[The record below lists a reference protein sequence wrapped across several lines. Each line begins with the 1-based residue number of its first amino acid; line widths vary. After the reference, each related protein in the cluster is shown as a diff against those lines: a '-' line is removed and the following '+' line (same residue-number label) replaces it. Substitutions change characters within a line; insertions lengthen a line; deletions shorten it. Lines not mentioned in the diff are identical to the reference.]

1 MNNRGILAVVRHAC
15 SGCASPLFF
24 SRVHIDEAS
33 FTSMPAIEWNKSIY
47 ERFANR
53 TKVQV
58 TEGHPVLAGNIGT
71 IMKAGF
77 QGKNMFYELQIQGK
91 GKKVVSANYCKLLM
105 DYGDSALAST
115 DDRLGHCAQKNEVA
129 GKRSYKS
136 GQGSRGK
143 GDMSFGA
150 PRSVRRSSSLQD
162 GVPQGN
168 GKVGDSALA
177 STEDRPGHCAQK
189 NEVAG
194 KRSYE
199 SGQGSRGKGD
209 MSIDAPRLVTRSS
222 SLQDGVPQGNG
233 KDGDAGVR
241 QLSLRSSSL
250 EQKRQSACE
259 LLATECAQ
267 RKVSADASRHHI
279 AGFAEVFKGLQFEEF
294 MRLLITCMQT
304 LDKNLYNKKVCS
316 RLLNEAWSEELVC
329 GIKLGEWASG
339 KKQLVLE
346 GLSDASINTFREYT
360 KILASKV
367 SAFDLKNKLGNDDA
381 GSQKSV
387 CDMSMCN

>member
-33 FTSMPAIEWNKSIY
+33 FTSMSAIEWNKSIY
-47 ERFANR
+47 ERFENR

-58 TEGHPVLAGNIGT
+58 TEGHPGLAGKIGT

-77 QGKNMFYELQIQGK
+77 HGKTMFYELKIQGK
-91 GKKVVSANYCKLLM
+91 GNKVVSANYCKLLM

-115 DDRLGHCAQKNEVA
+115 EDRLGHCAQKNEVA
-129 GKRSYKS
+129 GKRSYK
-136 GQGSRGK
+136 
-143 GDMSFGA
+143 
-150 PRSVRRSSSLQD
+150 
-162 GVPQGN
+162 
-168 GKVGDSALA
+168 
-177 STEDRPGHCAQK
+177 
-189 NEVAG
+189 
-194 KRSYE
+194 

-233 KDGDAGVR
+233 KDDDAGVR

-316 RLLNEAWSEELVC
+316 RVLNEAWSEELVC
-329 GIKLGEWASG
+329 GIKLGEWASE
-339 KKQLVLE
+339 KKQLVLD
-346 GLSDASINTFREYT
+346 GLSEASINTFREYT

-367 SAFDLKNKLGNDDA
+367 SAFDLKNKLGNEDA

>member
-33 FTSMPAIEWNKSIY
+33 FTSMSAIEWNKSIY
-47 ERFANR
+47 ERFENR
-53 TKVQV
+53 TKVEV
-58 TEGHPVLAGNIGT
+58 TEGHPGLVGKIGT

-77 QGKNMFYELQIQGK
+77 QGKNMFYELKIQGK

-115 DDRLGHCAQKNEVA
+115 EDRL
-129 GKRSYKS
+129 
-136 GQGSRGK
+136 
-143 GDMSFGA
+143 
-150 PRSVRRSSSLQD
+150 
-162 GVPQGN
+162 
-168 GKVGDSALA
+168 
-177 STEDRPGHCAQK
+177 GHCAQK

-209 MSIDAPRLVTRSS
+209 MSFGAPRSVTRSS
-222 SLQDGVPQGNG
+222 CLQDSVPQGNG
-233 KDGDAGVR
+233 KDDDGAGVR

-267 RKVSADASRHHI
+267 CKVSADASRQHI
-279 AGFAEVFKGLQFEEF
+279 AGFKEVFKGLQFEEF

-316 RLLNEAWSEELVC
+316 RVLNEAWSEELVC

-339 KKQLVLE
+339 KKQLVLD
-346 GLSDASINTFREYT
+346 GLSEASINTFREYT

-367 SAFDLKNKLGNDDA
+367 SAFDLKNKLGNEDA

>member
-1 MNNRGILAVVRHAC
+1 VNNRGILAVVRHAC

-58 TEGHPVLAGNIGT
+58 TEGHPVLAGKIGT

-77 QGKNMFYELQIQGK
+77 QGKNMFYELQIQGR

-129 GKRSYKS
+129 GKRSYES

-150 PRSVRRSSSLQD
+150 LRSVTRSSSLQD
-162 GVPQGN
+162 SVPQGN
-168 GKVGDSALA
+168 GNDDD
-177 STEDRPGHCAQK
+177 TEDRLGHCAQK

-209 MSIDAPRLVTRSS
+209 MSFDAPRSVTRSS
-222 SLQDGVPQGNG
+222 SLQDSVPQGNG
-233 KDGDAGVR
+233 KDDDGAGVR

-294 MRLLITCMQT
+294 MRLLIGFMQT
-304 LDKNLYNKKVCS
+304 LDTNLYNKKVCS
-316 RLLNEAWSEELVC
+316 RVLNEAWSEELVC

-339 KKQLVLE
+339 KKQLVLD
-346 GLSDASINTFREYT
+346 GLSEASINTFREYT

-367 SAFDLKNKLGNDDA
+367 SAIDLKNKLGNDDA

>member
-1 MNNRGILAVVRHAC
+1 VNNRGILAVVRHAC

-33 FTSMPAIEWNKSIY
+33 FTSMSAIEWNKSIY
-47 ERFANR
+47 ERFENR

-58 TEGHPVLAGNIGT
+58 TEGHPGLAGKIGT

-77 QGKNMFYELQIQGK
+77 HGKTMFYELKIQGK
-91 GKKVVSANYCKLLM
+91 GNKVVSANYCKLLM

-115 DDRLGHCAQKNEVA
+115 EDRL
-129 GKRSYKS
+129 
-136 GQGSRGK
+136 
-143 GDMSFGA
+143 
-150 PRSVRRSSSLQD
+150 
-162 GVPQGN
+162 
-168 GKVGDSALA
+168 
-177 STEDRPGHCAQK
+177 GHCAQK

-209 MSIDAPRLVTRSS
+209 MSIDAPRSVTRSS

-233 KDGDAGVR
+233 KDDDAGVR

-316 RLLNEAWSEELVC
+316 RVLNEAWSEELVC
-329 GIKLGEWASG
+329 GIKLGEWASE
-339 KKQLVLE
+339 KKQLVLD
-346 GLSDASINTFREYT
+346 GLSEASINTFREYT

-367 SAFDLKNKLGNDDA
+367 SAFDLKNTSGNEGA
-381 GSQKSV
+381 WSQKSV

>member
-1 MNNRGILAVVRHAC
+1 VNNRGILAVVRHAC

-33 FTSMPAIEWNKSIY
+33 FTSMSAIEWNKSIY
-47 ERFANR
+47 ERFENR

-58 TEGHPVLAGNIGT
+58 TEGHPGLAGKIGT

-77 QGKNMFYELQIQGK
+77 HGKTMFYELKIQGK
-91 GKKVVSANYCKLLM
+91 GNKVVSANYCKLLM

-115 DDRLGHCAQKNEVA
+115 EDRL
-129 GKRSYKS
+129 
-136 GQGSRGK
+136 
-143 GDMSFGA
+143 
-150 PRSVRRSSSLQD
+150 
-162 GVPQGN
+162 
-168 GKVGDSALA
+168 
-177 STEDRPGHCAQK
+177 GHCAQK

-209 MSIDAPRLVTRSS
+209 MSIDAPRSVTRSS

-233 KDGDAGVR
+233 KDDDAGVR

-304 LDKNLYNKKVCS
+304 LDQNLYNKKVCS
-316 RLLNEAWSEELVC
+316 RVLNEAWSEELVC
-329 GIKLGEWASG
+329 GIKLGEWASE
-339 KKQLVLE
+339 KKQLVLD
-346 GLSDASINTFREYT
+346 GLSEASINTFREYT

-367 SAFDLKNKLGNDDA
+367 SAFDLKNTSGNEGA
-381 GSQKSV
+381 WSQKSV

>member
-33 FTSMPAIEWNKSIY
+33 FTSMSAIEWNKSIY
-47 ERFANR
+47 ERIENR

-58 TEGHPVLAGNIGT
+58 TEGHPGLAGKIGT

-77 QGKNMFYELQIQGK
+77 KGKNMFYELQIQGN
-91 GKKVVSANYCKLLM
+91 GKKVVSADYCKLLM

-115 DDRLGHCAQKNEVA
+115 KDRLGHCAQKNEVA
-129 GKRSYKS
+129 GKRVYES

-150 PRSVRRSSSLQD
+150 PRSV
-162 GVPQGN
+162 
-168 GKVGDSALA
+168 
-177 STEDRPGHCAQK
+177 
-189 NEVAG
+189 
-194 KRSYE
+194 
-199 SGQGSRGKGD
+199 
-209 MSIDAPRLVTRSS
+209 TRSS
-222 SLQDGVPQGNG
+222 GLQDSVPQGNG

-316 RLLNEAWSEELVC
+316 RVLNEAWSEELVC

-339 KKQLVLE
+339 KKQLVLD
-346 GLSDASINTFREYT
+346 GLSEASINTFREYT

-367 SAFDLKNKLGNDDA
+367 SAFDLKNKLGNEDA